1 MSNWSMGTD
10 AWVWIGAWALV
21 MAVVV
26 WLLLREPRRGRRDDP
41 AEILRDRFAR
51 GEISEEE
58 LRRAL
63 ATLDDD
69 PPVRGA
75 SATRHHTTRHAHHG
89 QEARH
94 D

>member
-1 MSNWSMGTD
+1 MTGWSMGTD

-21 MAVVV
+21 MVLVV
-26 WLLLREPRRGRRDDP
+26 WFLTRDPRRARHQDP

-58 LRRAL
+58 YRRAIT
-63 ATLDDD
+63 ALDDD
-69 PPVRGA
+69 PPLPAA
-75 SATRHHTTRHAHHG
+75 STRHHARHG